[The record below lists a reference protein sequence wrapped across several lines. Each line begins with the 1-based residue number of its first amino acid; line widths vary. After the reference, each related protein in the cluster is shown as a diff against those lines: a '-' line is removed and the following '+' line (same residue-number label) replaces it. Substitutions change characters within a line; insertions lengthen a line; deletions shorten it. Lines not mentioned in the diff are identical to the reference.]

1 MTDQIQRARSFFKEW
16 GSVVNITVVA
26 VVGAIVLWGDAR
38 WTPRAEMEMQIDGI
52 HASIRALTTDLKD
65 QRHNDIEMVER
76 QIRDMQRGMAARQQE
91 HVDLHRLVVRL
102 ETIVDR
108 MESPPDRR

>member
-1 MTDQIQRARSFFKEW
+1 MSTHELKQFFGGWGSLINGLLILAVGAAVLWADARYTPREEMETQTKHIQRSIEQFH
-16 GSVVNITVVA
+16 
-26 VVGAIVLWGDAR
+26 
-38 WTPRAEMEMQIDGI
+38 AE
-52 HASIRALTTDLKD
+52 IRL
-65 QRHNDIEMVER
+65 QRRDDIAMVER

-91 HVDLHRLVVRL
+91 HVDLHRLVIRL